1 MEQIDIKQLR
11 QRLELQR
18 QKIWEILSRMEHER
32 RSLEVD
38 SVQDSA
44 DRCVTSLSKE
54 SLFERS
60 SQQRTLVRVI
70 ESARALLR
78 SPRPGGEPDKHF
90 TSLNEGLS
98 GCRLPEVVKLDVA
111 KRRRRETTKAVYGYG
126 LKSRADQIAGPPN
139 TVGPQTRK
147 DAIVQGSDI
156 VGHSALTAYWFASAL
171 SPARNAVAR
180 SM

>member
-1 MEQIDIKQLR
+1 MT
-11 QRLELQR
+11 
-18 QKIWEILSRMEHER
+18 
-32 RSLEVD
+32 RSEYA
-38 SVQDSA
+38 SFA
-44 DRCVTSLSKE
+44 VTISSLGGWT
-54 SLFERS
+54 LCRGRS
-60 SQQRTLVRVI
+60 SVFGVRRQSKSTFVANF
-70 ESARALLR
+70 SARALLR

>member
-70 ESARALLR
+70 EAALRRIADDSFGVCVICSDDIEPRRLDALPWAQFCLRCQEAIEEHVRSELFGPGPTPVAATWRRA
-78 SPRPGGEPDKHF
+78 G
-90 TSLNEGLS
+90 
-98 GCRLPEVVKLDVA
+98 
-111 KRRRRETTKAVYGYG
+111 
-126 LKSRADQIAGPPN
+126 
-139 TVGPQTRK
+139 
-147 DAIVQGSDI
+147 
-156 VGHSALTAYWFASAL
+156 
-171 SPARNAVAR
+171 
-180 SM
+180 